1 MKKLNFKD
9 KETFKKLQESLMDVM
24 NNRYNELCLNELKEN
39 LTSAPLYTTK
49 HIFESISKDFYNT
62 PKGKKILKEYIDTIK
77 KNNSLRKAFIIFEN
91 MNKPQSVLSPDLFV
105 NENLSFMQEIRPSE
119 YKAGLKKINNIIRE
133 SIELAALNTEELEEL
148 IKESETDE
156 AEAIDYLINNRKTLK
171 NIAEYTNKVSTLTES
186 VKNKRIFKSEDA
198 LSESLNISDLLNM
211 INESVSGLG
220 KEEANAVKDLTLIS
234 LSGQDGKEIYET
246 YKNKCKDILEEA
258 VKNEEALE
266 TRSRFQRMLGQINE
280 RNYNKSTLNED
291 VLNFARLYA
300 TLKENE

>member
-62 PKGKKILKEYIDTIK
+62 PKGKKILKAYVDTIK
-77 KNNSLRKAFIIFEN
+77 KNNSLRTAFIIFEN

-105 NENLSFMQEIRPSE
+105 NENLSFMQEIKLSE

-198 LSESLNISDLLNM
+198 LSESLTISDLLNM

>member
-105 NENLSFMQEIRPSE
+105 NENLSFMQEIKPSE

-198 LSESLNISDLLNM
+198 LSESLNISDLLKM

-266 TRSRFQRMLGQINE
+266 TRSRFQRMLGKINE

>member
-62 PKGKKILKEYIDTIK
+62 PKGKKILKEYVDTIK

-105 NENLSFMQEIRPSE
+105 NENLSFMQEIKLSE

-133 SIELAALNTEELEEL
+133 SIELAALNTEKLEEL

>member
-62 PKGKKILKEYIDTIK
+62 PKGKKILKEYVDTIK

-105 NENLSFMQEIRPSE
+105 NENLSFMQEIKLSE

-234 LSGQDGKEIYET
+234 LSGQDGKEIYKT

>member
-62 PKGKKILKEYIDTIK
+62 PKGKKILKEYVDTIK

-105 NENLSFMQEIRPSE
+105 NENLSFMQEIKLSE

-133 SIELAALNTEELEEL
+133 SIELAALNTGELEEL

-211 INESVSGLG
+211 INESISGLG

-280 RNYNKSTLNED
+280 RNYNKSTINED

>member
-1 MKKLNFKD
+1 MKKLNFKE

-62 PKGKKILKEYIDTIK
+62 PKGKKILKEYVDTIK

-105 NENLSFMQEIRPSE
+105 NENLSFMQEIKLSE

-133 SIELAALNTEELEEL
+133 SIELDALNPEELEEL

-211 INESVSGLG
+211 INESISGLG

-234 LSGQDGKEIYET
+234 LSGKDGKEIYET

>member
-62 PKGKKILKEYIDTIK
+62 PKGKKILKEYVDTIK

-105 NENLSFMQEIRPSE
+105 NENLSFMQEIKLSE

-211 INESVSGLG
+211 INESVSGLE

-234 LSGQDGKEIYET
+234 LSGKDGKEIYET

>member
-105 NENLSFMQEIRPSE
+105 NENLSFMQEIKPSE

>member
-105 NENLSFMQEIRPSE
+105 NENLSFMQEIKLSE

-198 LSESLNISDLLNM
+198 LSESLTISDLLNM

>member
-62 PKGKKILKEYIDTIK
+62 PKGKKILKEYVDTIK

-105 NENLSFMQEIRPSE
+105 NENLSFMQEIKPSE

>member
-62 PKGKKILKEYIDTIK
+62 PKGKKILKEYVDTIK

-105 NENLSFMQEIRPSE
+105 NENLSFMQEIKLSE

-198 LSESLNISDLLNM
+198 LSESLTISDLLNM
-211 INESVSGLG
+211 INESVSGLE

>member
-62 PKGKKILKEYIDTIK
+62 PNGKKILKEYVDTIK

-105 NENLSFMQEIRPSE
+105 NENLSFMQEIKLSE

>member
-105 NENLSFMQEIRPSE
+105 NENLSFMQEIKLSE

-133 SIELAALNTEELEEL
+133 SIELAALTPEELEEL
-148 IKESETDE
+148 IKESETNE

-186 VKNKRIFKSEDA
+186 VKNNRTSKSEDT

-220 KEEANAVKDLTLIS
+220 KEEADAVKDLTLVS

-246 YKNKCKDILEEA
+246 YKNKCKNILEEA
-258 VKNEEALE
+258 VENEETLE
-266 TRSRFQRMLGQINE
+266 TRSRFQKMLEQINE

>member
-62 PKGKKILKEYIDTIK
+62 PKGKKILKEYVDTIK

-105 NENLSFMQEIRPSE
+105 NENLSFMQEIKPSE

-198 LSESLNISDLLNM
+198 LSESLTISDLLNM

-234 LSGQDGKEIYET
+234 LSGKDGKEIYET

>member
-105 NENLSFMQEIRPSE
+105 NENLSFMQEIKPSE

-148 IKESETDE
+148 IKESKTNE

>member
-39 LTSAPLYTTK
+39 LTSAPLYTAK

-62 PKGKKILKEYIDTIK
+62 PKGKKILKEYVYTIK

-91 MNKPQSVLSPDLFV
+91 MNKPQSILSPDLFV
-105 NENLSFMQEIRPSE
+105 NENLSFMQEIKLSE

-133 SIELAALNTEELEEL
+133 SIELAALTPEELEEL
-148 IKESETDE
+148 IKESETNE

-186 VKNKRIFKSEDA
+186 VKNNRISKSEDA

-220 KEEANAVKDLTLIS
+220 KEEADAVKDLTLTS

-246 YKNKCKDILEEA
+246 YKNKCMDILEEA
-258 VKNEEALE
+258 GKNEEVLE
-266 TRSRFQRMLGQINE
+266 IRTRFQRMLEQINE

>member
-105 NENLSFMQEIRPSE
+105 NENLSFMQEIKPSE

-186 VKNKRIFKSEDA
+186 VKNKRICKSEDA

>member
-62 PKGKKILKEYIDTIK
+62 PKGKKILKEYVDTIK

-105 NENLSFMQEIRPSE
+105 NENLSFMQEIKLSE

-198 LSESLNISDLLNM
+198 LSESLTISDLLNM

>member
-105 NENLSFMQEIRPSE
+105 NENLSFMQEIKPSE

-186 VKNKRIFKSEDA
+186 VKNKRICKSEDA

-246 YKNKCKDILEEA
+246 YKNKCRDILEEA

>member
-62 PKGKKILKEYIDTIK
+62 PKGKKILKEYVDTIK

-105 NENLSFMQEIRPSE
+105 NENLSFMQEIKLSE

-186 VKNKRIFKSEDA
+186 VKNKRICKSEDA

-211 INESVSGLG
+211 INESISGLG

-234 LSGQDGKEIYET
+234 LSGKDGKEIYET

>member
-24 NNRYNELCLNELKEN
+24 NKRYNELCPNELKEN

-62 PKGKKILKEYIDTIK
+62 PKGKKILKEYVDTIK

-105 NENLSFMQEIRPSE
+105 NENLSFMQEIKLSE

-211 INESVSGLG
+211 INESISGLG

>member
-62 PKGKKILKEYIDTIK
+62 PKGKKILKEYVDTIK

-105 NENLSFMQEIRPSE
+105 NENLSFMQEIKLSE

-220 KEEANAVKDLTLIS
+220 KEEANVVKDLTLIS

>member
-62 PKGKKILKEYIDTIK
+62 PKGKKILKEYVDTIK

-105 NENLSFMQEIRPSE
+105 NENLSFMQEIKLSE

-198 LSESLNISDLLNM
+198 LSESLTISDLLNM

-220 KEEANAVKDLTLIS
+220 REEANAVKDLTLIS

>member
-62 PKGKKILKEYIDTIK
+62 PKGKKILKEYVDTIK

-105 NENLSFMQEIRPSE
+105 NENLSFMQEIKLSE

-211 INESVSGLG
+211 INESVLGLG

>member
-62 PKGKKILKEYIDTIK
+62 PKGKKILKEYVDTIK

-105 NENLSFMQEIRPSE
+105 NENLSFMQEIKLSE

-211 INESVSGLG
+211 INESISGLG

-258 VKNEEALE
+258 IKNEEALE

>member
-62 PKGKKILKEYIDTIK
+62 PKGKKILKEYVDTIK

-105 NENLSFMQEIRPSE
+105 NENLSFMQEIKLSE

-148 IKESETDE
+148 IKESKTDE

-198 LSESLNISDLLNM
+198 LSESLTISDLLNM

>member
-62 PKGKKILKEYIDTIK
+62 PKGKKILKEYVDTIK

-105 NENLSFMQEIRPSE
+105 NENLSFMQEIKPSE

-198 LSESLNISDLLNM
+198 LSESLTISDLLNM

>member
-62 PKGKKILKEYIDTIK
+62 PKGKKILKEYVDTIK
-77 KNNSLRKAFIIFEN
+77 KNNSLRKVFIIFEN

-105 NENLSFMQEIRPSE
+105 NENLSFMQEIKLSE

-211 INESVSGLG
+211 INESVSGLE

-234 LSGQDGKEIYET
+234 LSGKDGKEIYET

>member
-62 PKGKKILKEYIDTIK
+62 PKGKKILKEYVDTIK

-105 NENLSFMQEIRPSE
+105 NENLSFMQEIKLSE

-211 INESVSGLG
+211 INESISGLG

>member
-62 PKGKKILKEYIDTIK
+62 PKGKKILKEYVDTIK

-105 NENLSFMQEIRPSE
+105 NENLSFMQEIKLSE

-211 INESVSGLG
+211 INESVSGLE

-234 LSGQDGKEIYET
+234 LSGKDGKEIYET

-266 TRSRFQRMLGQINE
+266 TRSRFQRMLEQINE

>member
-62 PKGKKILKEYIDTIK
+62 PKGKKILKEYVDTIK

-105 NENLSFMQEIRPSE
+105 NENLSFMQEIKLSE

-211 INESVSGLG
+211 INESISGLE

-234 LSGQDGKEIYET
+234 LSGKDGKEIYET

>member
-62 PKGKKILKEYIDTIK
+62 PKGKKILKEYVDTIK

-105 NENLSFMQEIRPSE
+105 NENLSFMQEIKLSE
-119 YKAGLKKINNIIRE
+119 YKAGLKKINNVIRE

-234 LSGQDGKEIYET
+234 LSGKDGKEIYET

>member
-62 PKGKKILKEYIDTIK
+62 PKGKKILKEYVDTIK

-105 NENLSFMQEIRPSE
+105 NENLSFMQEIKPSE

-198 LSESLNISDLLNM
+198 LSESLNISDLLKM

-234 LSGQDGKEIYET
+234 LSGKDGKEIYET

>member
-105 NENLSFMQEIRPSE
+105 NENLSFMQEIKPSE

-211 INESVSGLG
+211 INESISGLG

>member
-105 NENLSFMQEIRPSE
+105 NENLSFMQEIKPSE

-186 VKNKRIFKSEDA
+186 VKNKRICKSEDA

-211 INESVSGLG
+211 INESISGLG

-234 LSGQDGKEIYET
+234 LSGKDGKEIYET

>member
-62 PKGKKILKEYIDTIK
+62 PKGKKILKEYVDTIK

-105 NENLSFMQEIRPSE
+105 NENLSFMQEIKLSE

-198 LSESLNISDLLNM
+198 LSESLNISDLLKM

-234 LSGQDGKEIYET
+234 LSGKDGKEIYET

>member
-62 PKGKKILKEYIDTIK
+62 PKGKKILKEYVDTIK

-91 MNKPQSVLSPDLFV
+91 MNKQQSVLSPDLFV
-105 NENLSFMQEIRPSE
+105 NENLSFMQEIKLSE

-211 INESVSGLG
+211 INESISGLG

>member
-1 MKKLNFKD
+1 M
-9 KETFKKLQESLMDVM
+9 
-24 NNRYNELCLNELKEN
+24 
-39 LTSAPLYTTK
+39 
-49 HIFESISKDFYNT
+49 
-62 PKGKKILKEYIDTIK
+62 KEYVDTIK

-105 NENLSFMQEIRPSE
+105 NENLSFMQEIKLSE

-198 LSESLNISDLLNM
+198 LSESLTISDLLNM